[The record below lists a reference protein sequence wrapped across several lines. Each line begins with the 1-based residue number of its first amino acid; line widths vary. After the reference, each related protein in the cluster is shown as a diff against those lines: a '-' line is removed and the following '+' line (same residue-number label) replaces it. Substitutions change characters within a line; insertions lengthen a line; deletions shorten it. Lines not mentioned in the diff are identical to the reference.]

1 VGDVMLYPEANR
13 SLTDWRIYFRLQ
25 HITGTRTNAMNQI
38 IPLIYHTAI
47 YSAHV
52 M

>member
-1 VGDVMLYPEANR
+1 
-13 SLTDWRIYFRLQ
+13 
-25 HITGTRTNAMNQI
+25 MNQI